1 MRNLVFRL
9 VSAIP
14 VLILVSVMVFSL
26 LHLLP
31 GDPATAILGNEAS
44 PEAIAALNEKLGMNK
59 PIIVQY
65 GDWVYN
71 LFHGNL
77 GNSMVDNTPVTKL
90 IAQRLPA
97 TLELTVGAFVV
108 AIIIALPSGI
118 LSAARPGTW
127 IDHVCTFISMLGM
140 SIPHFWLGMMMI
152 LFFAVKLGLLPASGY
167 VSLTQDPVANME
179 AMIMPMIATGFRQ
192 SAVLMRMVRSS
203 MLDVMNADYI
213 RTAVAKGLSERAV
226 LVGQALRNA
235 MIPVVTTSGLLIAS
249 LLGGLVITETIF
261 SIPGFG
267 KLMIDSVFRRDFT
280 TVQGSILIVAVFV
293 IIVNIIVDV
302 LYTFIDPRIKLDKE
316 VK

>member
-316 VK
+316 DK

>member
-167 VSLTQDPVANME
+167 VPLTQDPIANME

-316 VK
+316 DK

>member
-1 MRNLVFRL
+1 
-9 VSAIP
+9 
-14 VLILVSVMVFSL
+14 MVFSL

-167 VSLTQDPVANME
+167 VPLTQDPIANME

-316 VK
+316 DK